1 MEKEFDNTLTVKIE
15 NGGMIT
21 IQVLDIIDENPFN
34 KSFIIYNVPGNDSIF
49 SSILNEGETEYS
61 LDTIEDTKELEYIN
75 ALIDKA
81 IEESE

>member
-1 MEKEFDNTLTVKIE
+1 MEKEFDNTLNVQIE
-15 NGGMIT
+15 NGGNIT
-21 IQVLDIIDENPFN
+21 IQVLDIIDDNPFN
-34 KSFIIYNVPGNDSIF
+34 KSFIIYSVPGNDSIF
-49 SSILNEGETEYS
+49 ASILNEGETEYS

>member
-34 KSFIIYNVPGNDSIF
+34 TSFIIYIVQGNDSIF
-49 SSILNEGETEYS
+49 ASILNEGETDYS
-61 LDTIEDTKELEYIN
+61 IDTIEDEKELEYIN
-75 ALIDKA
+75 DIIKKA

>member
-49 SSILNEGETEYS
+49 ASILNEGETEYS

-75 ALIDKA
+75 ALIDKT

>member
-34 KSFIIYNVPGNDSIF
+34 KSFIISNVPGNDSIF
-49 SSILNEGETEYS
+49 ASILNEGETEYS